1 MSLSQR
7 AVVYTFAVI
16 TSLLCRIDDAA
27 LAQVP
32 RQGPLILVTNHVNIL
47 EIPIIYTHL
56 QPRPLNGM
64 VLGARWRN
72 RLLGWLLD
80 VAESVPLQRGEPNFA
95 GLRKGIAL
103 LKAGRILIISPEGT
117 RSGHGRLTEAH
128 AGFIPLALSAQAPLL
143 PVAYFGSEHW
153 KENIRRLRRTDFHIA
168 VGKPFKLRSPGV
180 RLDPALRQNIVDEV
194 MYQVAALL
202 PPQYRGVYSNL
213 GAATT
218 AHLDFQS

>member
-7 AVVYTFAVI
+7 AVVVTFKAI
-16 TSLLCRIDDAA
+16 TALLCRIDDAA
-27 LAQVP
+27 LEQVP

-47 EIPIIYTHL
+47 EVPIIYIHL
-56 QPRPLNGM
+56 HPRPVNGM

-80 VAESVPLQRGEPNFA
+80 IVEAVPLHRGEANFA
-95 GLRKGIAL
+95 GLRKGIEL

-117 RSGHGRLTEAH
+117 RSGHGRLQEAF

-153 KENIRRLRRTDFHIA
+153 KENVRRLRRTDFHIA
-168 VGKPFKLRSPGV
+168 VGKPFKLRSPQV
-180 RLDPALRQNIVDEV
+180 RLDPALRQKIVDEV
-194 MYQVAALL
+194 MYQIAALL
-202 PPQYRGVYSNL
+202 PPQYRGVYSDL
-213 GAATT
+213 GAATR
-218 AHLDFQS
+218 HYLDFQL

>member
-7 AVVYTFAVI
+7 AVVVTCKAI
-16 TSLLCRIDDAA
+16 TALLCRIDDAA

-56 QPRPLNGM
+56 QPRPGNGM

-72 RLLGWLLD
+72 RMLGWLLD
-80 VAESVPLQRGEPNFA
+80 VVESVPLHRGEPNFA
-95 GLRKGIAL
+95 GMRKGIEL

-117 RSGHGRLTEAH
+117 RSGHGRLQEAY
-128 AGFIPLALSAQAPLL
+128 AGFIPLALSAQAPLM

-153 KENIRRLRRTDFHIA
+153 KENARRLHRTDFHIA
-168 VGKPFKLRSPGV
+168 VGRAFKLRSPAV
-180 RLDPALRQNIVDEV
+180 RLDPALRQKIVDEV
-194 MYQVAALL
+194 MYQIAALL
-202 PPQYRGVYSNL
+202 PPQYRGVYSDL
-213 GAATT
+213 GMATT
-218 AHLDFQS
+218 SYLDFQL